1 MLRRHMSR
9 GFSIFVLLTLLTA
22 ACGPR
27 GGGRST
33 TALSVELPERVT
45 DDNVSDSL
53 RLYRS
58 LRADMPDRA
67 VLQERLLAYIDQQT
81 ETIVAS
87 GDYALILAHFGRMS
101 TLLSPIDFERELPET
116 YERVARAVVAT
127 GSPRGDEGSVL
138 AALRVLMA
146 LEDNEATRG
155 EYRELV
161 NWGRDARANL
171 RSGFE
176 RYTGLIDVW
185 DAQARLAPAPDV
197 MQALAQLHVDRRDS
211 VVEAF
216 RDGPQ
221 TLLQMGP
228 LTTQVMRLA
237 PLDVAAVYLRHGDI
251 ASAIT
256 HVRSMEDGGET
267 ATRLLQI
274 LDEARGDGD
283 EAADALVE
291 LAEAYREPRPLTGN
305 GICLSGLHRFAQDAR
320 FPTCLARVS
329 AAAGDFVDATA
340 WYAKAIELAPDIRG
354 LYDEALQRIDEFLER
369 GMFEQD
375 ASQARGLARRAERIL
390 DERMRRFP
398 ESAPPVPRER
408 IELLVGTAEMHAG
421 NADEAERHFTASLQ
435 SEETAEALLQLG
447 LLRERTGNA
456 EEALRQY
463 RRALDLTP
471 GGSPLDDIQRAR
483 ILEHLGDAFRAAN
496 NTQQSER
503 MYRQAL
509 VNWDRLRD
517 ALREGPALARLH
529 VRRGVLLDQLG
540 EHDNALAAFRAAM
553 TSGPQ
558 MREIYASILS
568 HIVAA
573 NADLGFAQEVFRVSQ
588 RQLTLGPEWKVYF
601 ALWVKVVAART
612 GTNPDPDVT
621 SVLRENADVAGWS
634 GRLARFGMG
643 DMPYQELLEAA
654 DGVGEE
660 TEAHFYEAARRLA
673 AGDADGARELFQR
686 VLVTNMVGFYEFTMA
701 RALLDDNAGNE

>member
-1 MLRRHMSR
+1 MPRRTR
-9 GFSIFVLLTLLTA
+9 ILALLLLAAA

-27 GGGRST
+27 GDGRST
-33 TALSVELPERVT
+33 TALSVELPERIT
-45 DDNVSDSL
+45 AENVRDAQ
-53 RLYRS
+53 RLYHT
-58 LRADMPDRA
+58 LRYDMPDRA
-67 VLQERLLAYIDQQT
+67 VLQGRLLAYIDQQT
-81 ETIVAS
+81 DTVLAS
-87 GDYALILAHFGRMS
+87 EDYALLLGHFERMTS
-101 TLLSPIDFERELPET
+101 LLSPVDFEREVPEAYT
-116 YERVARAVVAT
+116 RVARAVVEK

-146 LEDNEATRG
+146 ASEDVRD

-161 NWGRDARANL
+161 DWGRDARSTL
-171 RSGFE
+171 RTGFE

-197 MQALAQLHVDRRDS
+197 LQALAQLHVDRRDS

-221 TLLQMGP
+221 MLLQMGP

-283 EAADALVE
+283 EASDALVE
-291 LAEAYREPRPLTGN
+291 LAEAYREPRPLTGT
-305 GICLSGLHRFAQDAR
+305 GICLAGLHRFADDAR
-320 FPTCLARVS
+320 FPTCLARIS
-329 AAAGDFVDATA
+329 AEAGDFDDATA
-340 WYAKAIELAPDIRG
+340 WYARAIQQAPEIRG

-375 ASQARGLARRAERIL
+375 ATMARGLARRAEMIL
-390 DERMRRFP
+390 DERTRRFP
-398 ESAPPVPRER
+398 ESAAPVPRER

-421 NADEAERHFTASLQ
+421 NAEEAERRFTASLQ
-435 SEETAEALLQLG
+435 SEETADALLQLG
-447 LLRERTGNA
+447 LLRERTGRP
-456 EEALRQY
+456 EDALRQY

-471 GGSPLDDIQRAR
+471 GGNPLQDIQRAR
-483 ILEHLGDAFRAAN
+483 ILEHLGDAFRAAGN
-496 NTQQSER
+496 ATQSER
-503 MYRQAL
+503 MYQQSLA
-509 VNWDRLRD
+509 NWSRLREV
-517 ALREGPALARLH
+517 LREGPALARLH

-540 EHDNALAAFRAAM
+540 QHDEALSAFRAAM

-558 MREIYASILS
+558 MREVYASILS
-568 HIVAA
+568 HIVSA

-588 RQLTLGPEWKVYF
+588 RQLALGPEWKVYF
-601 ALWVKVVAART
+601 ALWVKVVAARA
-612 GTNPDPDVT
+612 GSNPDPDIT
-621 SVLRENADVAGWS
+621 SVLRENADASGWS
-634 GRLARFGMG
+634 GLLARFGMG

-673 AGDADGARELFQR
+673 DGDAAGARELFQR

-701 RALLDDNAGNE
+701 RALLDESATRR